1 MPSDANTTILNLQL
15 THNSTVLYLLYIL
28 QKDFE
33 VMENM
38 KFLRRLGSIG
48 DWQTG
53 LRYKLAFVS
62 MDNLCKIL

>member
-33 VMENM
+33 VMEDM

-48 DWQTG
+48 DW
-53 LRYKLAFVS
+53 RLADWAQV
-62 MDNLCKIL
+62 